1 MPTYVYVKPNGE
13 LIELF
18 MSVKAMRKL
27 QDKDGWIRLE
37 DGTTA
42 QRTFQG
48 MLPGVSSTYP
58 KKSDAMGVHPS
69 QVKEA
74 RAADER
80 LGVPIQYEKTGEAVY
95 ESATQRKKHCEAH
108 GFYDRNGG
116 YSDPQKRK

>member
-1 MPTYVYVKPNGE
+1 MN
-13 LIELF
+13 
-18 MSVKAMRKL
+18 
-27 QDKDGWIRLE
+27 
-37 DGTTA
+37 
-42 QRTFQG
+42 
-48 MLPGVSSTYP
+48 
-58 KKSDAMGVHPS
+58 SDAMGVHPS

-95 ESATQRKKHCEAH
+95 ESASQRKKHCEAH